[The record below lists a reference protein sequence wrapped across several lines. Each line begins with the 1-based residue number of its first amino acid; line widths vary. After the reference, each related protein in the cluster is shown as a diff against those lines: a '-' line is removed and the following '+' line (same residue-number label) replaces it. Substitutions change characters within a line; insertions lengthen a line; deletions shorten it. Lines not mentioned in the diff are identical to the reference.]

1 MAEREQKRFWRN
13 CRVCFRWC
21 RVALLLLVLFVVCLL
36 IYVTRIGVPESVKR
50 PLLSELRQRGIDL
63 QFQRMRWT
71 WFRGIVAE
79 GVTIGETN
87 QTGGLQFKARELVV
101 QLDDEKLKS
110 FKFIPR
116 VLVLNEG
123 KMDLALNETNQ
134 PARLLSVDKVSTEI
148 HLLPNDQWELMHFKA
163 NTLGVNLNLSGSI
176 TNASKL
182 RELTR
187 KEKKPGG
194 GDEDAKKPKEK
205 DAWKRQLRV
214 VTDTMERMQFEHT
227 PELYLVVRGDAS
239 DAASFFAEANLE
251 AKSAMTPWGSWENLK
266 LSAPLNAKEM
276 SNGLFQAEMT
286 LRFDQ
291 GHTPWGVVKQAK
303 VNVRLEHS
311 ITNPAP
317 FRADWDVSLNGLQL
331 PYGQLVA
338 QQLNLS
344 GVTRRETN
352 APSELETK
360 FKLRSQ
366 AVKSEWAQAAGAQLD
381 AHVISSLT
389 NPIPNIRSLELTLD
403 QPRSEWAQARKLKLS
418 GEFSLTNAPVRTN
431 ESWGFWAKLAPYAIQ
446 WKIQSENLRVWQ
458 LRFPTLATA
467 GRWTAPKLEVT
478 SLESALAGGE
488 ADIAA
493 QLDVTDRR
501 VWTKLRTDVDIQR
514 LAHLMSTNAQQWLGD
529 IKWDKAPELNLEG
542 RMELPPWTGKATNW
556 NEILLNRT
564 WVSGGLSV
572 GPVAYQELSV
582 KSLEADFGFTNGFL
596 AVTNLHLIRPEGEL
610 RVTGQADFTKQE
622 FKADVASSINPLIVK
637 PLVKKPK
644 TQKVFNDFILTTPP
658 HLRAQVSAVWTDWE
672 TLQAGG
678 QLNFTNFSYQGHGIS
693 NLSTHIGFTNQF
705 LSFSKIDLRR
715 NAEENAIADGVGLDL
730 IKGLVHIT
738 NGLVY
743 WDVGDA
749 TGIIGPKTKEAVD
762 PYQFATPPLVHVEGM
777 IPLRDAESSDLHF
790 KLFKGGPF
798 NYWRFNLPEVRAD
811 LHWVTNTLVITN
823 LAGQFYGGAV
833 RGDAFFDFG
842 GTNGTD
848 YRFHAIITNSNLKPF
863 LTDMLQRSNTHEG
876 VIDCDLTITSA
887 QAKDMKTWNGFGT
900 ASMRDGFLWDIPLFG
915 AMTPL
920 LEGVNEGLGKSRVR
934 EGSASYFITNSVIY
948 TQDLELK
955 TPTIRMAYKG
965 SIDFDANVDAKV
977 EGALFRDSPLVIKVF
992 GYLTTPFTKLYE
1004 YKVTGTLSEPKLD
1017 TVHFV
1022 PKVVKGLLFPLR
1034 IFKIFSG
1041 GDRKKNDEPK
1051 PAVTPESAPPAPSTP
1066 EKKQ

>member
-21 RVALLLLVLFVVCLL
+21 RIAFLLLVLFVVCLL
-36 IYVTRIGVPESVKR
+36 IYVTQSGIPESVKR
-50 PLLSELRQRGIDL
+50 PLLSELRGRGIDL

-101 QLDDEKLKS
+101 QLDDEKLKD
-110 FKFIPR
+110 FKFVPR
-116 VLVLNEG
+116 VLVLNDG
-123 KMDLALNETNQ
+123 KMDLTLNETNQ
-134 PARLLSVDKVSTEI
+134 PPRLLSVDKVSTEI
-148 HLLPNDQWELMHFKA
+148 HLLPNDQWELVHFKA

-182 RELTR
+182 RELAR
-187 KEKKPGG
+187 KEKKPG
-194 GDEDAKKPKEK
+194 DEEAAKKPKEK

-214 VTDTMERMQFEHT
+214 VMDTMDRMQFENP
-227 PELYLVVRGDAS
+227 PELYLVLRGDAS

-266 LSAPLNAKEM
+266 VSAPLNAREM
-276 SNGLFQAEMT
+276 SNGLFQAAMT

-291 GHTPWGVVKQAK
+291 GHTPWGVVRQAK

-317 FRADWDVSLNGLQL
+317 FRADWDISLNGLQL

-366 AVKSEWAQAAGAQLD
+366 AVKSDWAQAAGAQLD

-403 QPRSEWAQARKLKLS
+403 QPRSEWAQARKLKLV
-418 GEFSLTNAPVRTN
+418 GEFSLTNAPVKTN

-446 WKIQSENLRVWQ
+446 WKIQSENLRVWR
-458 LRFPTLATA
+458 LRFPSLATA
-467 GRWTAPKLEVT
+467 GSWTAPKLEVT
-478 SLESALAGGE
+478 SLESALAGGG

-493 QLDVTDRR
+493 QLDVTDRK
-501 VWTKLRTDVDIQR
+501 VWTRLKTDVDIQR

-529 IKWDKAPELNLEG
+529 IKWEKAPELKIEG
-542 RMELPPWTGKATNW
+542 RMELPPWVGKATNW
-556 NEILLNRT
+556 NEILMSRT
-564 WVSGGLSV
+564 WVSGGLTV

-582 KSLEADFGFTNGFL
+582 NSLQTDFGFTNGFL
-596 AVTNLHLIRPEGEL
+596 SVTNLHLIRPEGEL
-610 RVTGQADFTKQE
+610 RISGQTDFAKRQ
-622 FKADVASSINPLIVK
+622 FKADLDSSINPLIVK
-637 PLVKKPK
+637 PLIKKPK
-644 TQKVFNDFILTTPP
+644 TQKVFNDFILSTPP
-658 HLRAQVSAVWTDWE
+658 HLRGQISATWTNWKS
-672 TLQAGG
+672 LQAGA
-678 QLNFTNFSYQGHGIS
+678 QLQFTNFSYQGHGIS
-693 NLSTHIGFTNQF
+693 NLNTRIGFTNQF
-705 LSFSKIDLRR
+705 LSFSGIDLRR

-730 IKGLVHIT
+730 VKGLVHIT
-738 NGLVY
+738 NGLVF

-762 PYQFATPPLVHVEGM
+762 PYKFSTPPLVHVEGM
-777 IPLRDAESSDLHF
+777 IPLGDAESSDLHF

-811 LHWVTNTLVITN
+811 LHWVTNTLVVTN

-833 RGDAFFDFG
+833 RGDAFFNFG

-863 LTDMLQRSNTHEG
+863 LTDMLQRTNTHEG
-876 VIDCDLTITSA
+876 IIDCDLSITSA
-887 QAKDMKTWNGFGT
+887 QAKSMKTWNGFGT
-900 ASMRDGFLWDIPLFG
+900 VSMRDGFLWDLPLFG
-915 AMTPL
+915 IMTPI
-920 LEGVNEGLGKSRVR
+920 LEGVSEGLGKSRVR

-948 TQDLELK
+948 TADLELK
-955 TPTIRMAYKG
+955 TPTIRMSYEG
-965 SIDFDANVDAKV
+965 SVDFDANVDAKV
-977 EGALFRDSPLVIKVF
+977 EAAPVSRLAGFIISPL
-992 GYLTTPFTKLYE
+992 TKLFE
-1004 YKVTGTLSEPKLD
+1004 YKVTGTLSEPKLKPLYILPKLLQ
-1017 TVHFV
+1017 V
-1022 PKVVKGLLFPLR
+1022 PFFPLKIFKGLFD
-1034 IFKIFSG
+1034 
-1041 GDRKKNDEPK
+1041 GDKKKNDEPK
-1051 PAVTPESAPPAPSTP
+1051 PAVTPESAPSPSTP